1 MDSNSRLARISQH
14 GQQIWL
20 DKLSRSLVSSGELSR
35 WVHEHGVAGVT
46 SNPAIFA
53 TAIASDPA
61 YAAPLAALKT
71 TEPDAEQRFEKLA
84 LPDIKAAC
92 QVLRPLY
99 ESSGGQAGYV
109 SFEVSPRLARDGS
122 GTLAAARRLWQAI
135 GEPNAMIK
143 IPATPECTEAI
154 ADATAEGIN
163 VNVTLIFNASQARRV
178 FDAFEEG
185 LRRRLAAGLPLAAV
199 RGVASVFISRVD
211 TAADK
216 LLPEALAEL
225 RGQLGIASAR
235 RTYAL
240 WKEQFEGK
248 RFAELAANGAR
259 APWCLWASTGTKNP
273 QERDTRYVEALIGP
287 FTVNTAP
294 DATLAAFLDHGE
306 VSRQLDADLEGA
318 QAMIETALLN
328 GLDLEALGE
337 QLQRDGLALF
347 DQAFDKLLT
356 LVS

>member
-1 MDSNSRLARISQH
+1 MNSTSRLARIAQH

-20 DKLSRSLVSSGELSR
+20 DKLSRSLVASGELAR
-35 WVHEHGVAGVT
+35 WVQEHGVAGVT

-53 TAIASDPA
+53 SAIASDPA
-61 YAAPLAALKT
+61 YAESLAVLRT
-71 TEPDAEQRFEKLA
+71 SEPDAEQRFEKLA

-99 ESSGGQAGYV
+99 DSSQGEAGYV
-109 SFEVSPRLARDGS
+109 SFEVSPRLARDGE
-122 GTLAAARRLWQAI
+122 GTLAAARRLWKAI

-154 ADATAEGIN
+154 ATATAEGIN
-163 VNVTLIFNASQARRV
+163 VNVTLIFNAGQARRV
-178 FDAFEEG
+178 FDAFEAG
-185 LRRRLAAGLPLAAV
+185 LHKRHAAGLPLTGV

-216 LLPEALAEL
+216 LLPASDTEL
-225 RGQLGIASAR
+225 RGQLGIAAAR

-240 WKEQFEGK
+240 WKEQFEGE
-248 RFAELAANGAR
+248 RFANLLAHGAR
-259 APWCLWASTGTKNP
+259 APWCLWASTGTKHP
-273 QERDTRYVEALIGP
+273 QERDTRYVEGLIGP

-306 VSRQLDADLEGA
+306 AARTLDTDLEGA
-318 QAMIETALLN
+318 QAMIETALLR

-337 QLQRDGLALF
+337 QLQHDGLALF

-356 LVS
+356 LVT